1 MRYKLDVIMNELGY
15 KLKET
20 DHYFSLMRY
29 VYIDKDNSQ
38 MEFKYNGE
46 DLIGIGKLNNKNEP
60 LLMTP
65 QELSILGV
73 LVKEGLI

>member
-15 KLKET
+15 EFKET
-20 DHYFSLMRY
+20 DHYFSIRRY
-29 VYIDKDNSQ
+29 VYIDKDSSQ

-65 QELSILGV
+65 QELSILGT
-73 LVKEGLI
+73 LVKE